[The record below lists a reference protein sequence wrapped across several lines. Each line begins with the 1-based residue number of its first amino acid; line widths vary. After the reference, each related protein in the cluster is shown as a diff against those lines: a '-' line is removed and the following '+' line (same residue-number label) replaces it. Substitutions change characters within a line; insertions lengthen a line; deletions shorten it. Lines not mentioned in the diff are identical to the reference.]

1 MSNKMKYILYTLL
14 ITLMILFSIETY
26 TLKYT
31 FIHCSVILLNILL
44 IYVVDKKTN
53 ILITRN

>member
-1 MSNKMKYILYTLL
+1 MNNTMKYLLYTLL

-26 TLKYT
+26 TLKST
-31 FIHCSVILLNILL
+31 FIHCFIILFNILA
-44 IYVVDKKTN
+44 IYIVDKKTN

>member
-1 MSNKMKYILYTLL
+1 MKYLLYALL

-31 FIHCSVILLNILL
+31 FIHAFVICINILA
-44 IYVVDKKTN
+44 IYLVDKKAN

>member
-1 MSNKMKYILYTLL
+1 MKYLLYALL
-14 ITLMILFSIETY
+14 ITLMVLFSIETY

-31 FIHCSVILLNILL
+31 FIHVFIICINILA
-44 IYVVDKKTN
+44 IYLVDKKVN

>member
-1 MSNKMKYILYTLL
+1 MKYLLYALL

-31 FIHCSVILLNILL
+31 FIHCSIILLNILL
-44 IYVVDKKTN
+44 IYIVDKKTN
-53 ILITRN
+53 ILLTRN

>member
-1 MSNKMKYILYTLL
+1 MINKMKYLLYTLL

-31 FIHCSVILLNILL
+31 FIHAFIICINILA
-44 IYVVDKKTN
+44 IYLVDKKAN

>member
-1 MSNKMKYILYTLL
+1 MKYLLYALL

-31 FIHCSVILLNILL
+31 FVHCGIILLNILL
-44 IYVVDKKTN
+44 IYIVDKKTN
-53 ILITRN
+53 ILSTRN